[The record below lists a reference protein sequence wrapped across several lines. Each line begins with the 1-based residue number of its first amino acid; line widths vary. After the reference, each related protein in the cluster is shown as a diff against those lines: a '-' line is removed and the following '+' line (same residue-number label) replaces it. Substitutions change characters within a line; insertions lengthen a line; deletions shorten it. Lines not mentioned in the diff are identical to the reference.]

1 MGCPPRYND
10 VSATPQKVSVAKD
23 AGCILFDMYSRDNPL
38 RNIDEIMSEVETAGN
53 RVEVMRHGR
62 AVATIVPQEEW
73 ESLVESLNILS
84 DDDTMYSLREA
95 ERDMVL
101 GRLTKLE

>member
-1 MGCPPRYND
+1 MH
-10 VSATPQKVSVAKD
+10 
-23 AGCILFDMYSRDNPL
+23 SRDNPL

-53 RVEVMRHGR
+53 QVEVMRHGR
-62 AVATIVPQEEW
+62 AVAMIVPQEEW

-84 DDDTMYSLREA
+84 DEDTMYSLREA
-95 ERDMVL
+95 ERDIVS